1 MMSNMEKTE
10 DNDEIE
16 IISDAETM
24 EEAGD
29 GLQNKKRSKEDILEI
44 VIALFL
50 GITALATAWASWIG
64 SLHGGNMSTNYTR
77 SNNLAADGNAR
88 WNEASQSLMQDMQIW
103 NQISDYEVEI
113 LYANETGNV
122 DQAYESAYKIMYI
135 CADNLTEEMA
145 AMIDYDFD
153 FEAEDIIDWVTYNE
167 KSTVSPFGD
176 EDFIEGYYSDAREVL
191 AESEAILVEGQADNT
206 KGDTYNLVTV
216 IYSVV
221 LFMLGI
227 VGTFRRLPN
236 RVFLTGVAITGFLF
250 ATVYMFTIP
259 FPTGFDFF
267 SYFGG

>member
-1 MMSNMEKTE
+1 MADMEKT
-10 DNDEIE
+10 DSTVD
-16 IISDAETM
+16 
-24 EEAGD
+24 
-29 GLQNKKRSKEDILEI
+29 QNEKPARSKEEILEI

-88 WNEASQSLMQDMQIW
+88 WNEASQSLMQDMQVW

-113 LYANETGNV
+113 LYANDTGDA
-122 DQAYESAYKIMYI
+122 DQACESAYKIMYI
-135 CADNLTEEMA
+135 CADNLGEDMA
-145 AMIDYDFD
+145 GLIGYDFAFD
-153 FEAEDIIDWVTYNE
+153 AEDIIDWVLYSE
-167 KSTVSPFGD
+167 ESTVSPFGD
-176 EDFIEGYYSDAREVL
+176 EDFVESYYTDAREFLAESEEVL
-191 AESEAILVEGQADNT
+191 AEGQSDNT
-206 KGDTYNLVTV
+206 KGDTFNLVTV

-236 RVFLTGVAITGFLF
+236 RIFITGVAIAGFLF

-259 FPTGFDFF
+259 LPTGFHFLSF
-267 SYFGG
+267 FGG